1 MAPPWPDPPPR
12 TSRGKCAHFLPTH
25 SASAFLRC
33 AQRRVVPIACRFYQP
48 KGDIFPPMSHNSE
61 FSIQLVSL
69 APLERE
75 QSNVDNNTILI
86 FHLYSFPRTTTSS
99 VYIMPWGLLSSFP
112 FPGGTLGG
120 RASDSGLDESDSRLD
135 ELTHSCANAHKRFFR
150 G

>member
-86 FHLYSFPRTTTSS
+86 YLYIHFPVRLLRL
-99 VYIMPWGLLSSFP
+99 YILCRGGYSPPSPSPGGPWGDA
-112 FPGGTLGG
+112 PGI
-120 RASDSGLDESDSRLD
+120 DESDSRLD